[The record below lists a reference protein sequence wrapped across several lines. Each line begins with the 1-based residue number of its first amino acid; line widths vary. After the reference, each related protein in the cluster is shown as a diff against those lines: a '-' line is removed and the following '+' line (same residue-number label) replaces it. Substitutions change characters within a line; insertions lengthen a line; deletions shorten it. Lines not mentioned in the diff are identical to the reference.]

1 MSYSAYNQPLTL
13 DELRAYQ
20 AGQLSA
26 AEQHRIERLLLEN
39 PIYADALEGLEA
51 IQQAGSSLQ
60 RQTKSLHE
68 ALQERIHEAATPRR
82 LMPLWVTSLAA
93 SVLLVMS
100 VALYLIYTTNPA
112 ITVAQKSG
120 IPAVTHVT
128 QPQLEPGTVL
138 LDVKDLGTAET
149 ASAPQKAAFLAVPAK
164 IVAGKNLRRVV
175 ARRSPLR
182 SAAEAPTAAA
192 EVVAMSPAP
201 VPVATLPLDPS
212 APTTLADQQQATRR
226 ARTINPERAFSD
238 WPPAVKL

>member
-39 PIYADALEGLEA
+39 PIYADALDGLEA

-68 ALQERIHEAATPRR
+68 ALQERLEQAASPRR

-93 SVLLVMS
+93 SVLLVLS
-100 VALYLIYTTNPA
+100 VSLYLIYTTNQLA
-112 ITVAQKSG
+112 SVAQKSG
-120 IPAVTHVT
+120 IPAVTPVT

-138 LDVKDLGTAET
+138 LDVKDLGTTET
-149 ASAPQKAAFLAVPAK
+149 APAPQKAALFAEPAK
-164 IVAGKNLRRVV
+164 MTTVKKVRRPVV
-175 ARRSPLR
+175 HTSPLR
-182 SAAEAPTAAA
+182 SAITT
-192 EVVAMSPAP
+192 
-201 VPVATLPLDPS
+201 PVAVDEVSVTPPASTPVALPLDPV
-212 APTTLADQQQATRR
+212 APTSLADQQQATRR